1 MGISHYLKEIGR
13 GARGAKSLDEI
24 EAEDLFGQVLDREAS
39 DLEIGGFCLSMRFK
53 SETPAEMAG
62 FLAATAAR
70 ITPVQ
75 PASDGRATVV
85 LPSYNGSRRLP
96 VLTPLLGLMLVARG
110 LRVVTHAGEPDPARI
125 TTAQVL
131 AALGHAALDSVGAV
145 RDDAINV
152 LPLHVFAPQLAWLL
166 GVRKIVGVRNP
177 AHSLV
182 KILNPCAG
190 RALVVGSY
198 THVPYAGMMDA
209 SYRLTGADAMLL
221 RGIEGEPVADGR
233 KLQQIDAYVAG
244 TAYRLQEARDTRMQA
259 VADWPTDLSPA
270 SQAAYI
276 EAVLA
281 GRLPVPEP
289 VARQA
294 AHIEDVCAAMTGQR
308 ALAAPLAPAWPAK
321 DDAGQADGE

>member
-53 SETPAEMAG
+53 SETPAEMSG

-70 ITPVQ
+70 ITPVP

-110 LRVVTHAGEPDPARI
+110 LRVVVHAGEPDPARV
-125 TTAQVL
+125 TTEQVL
-131 AALGHAALDSVGAV
+131 AALGHTALGHVGDV
-145 RDDAINV
+145 RDDAVNL
-152 LPLHVFAPQLAWLL
+152 LPLPVFAPQLAWLL

-182 KILNPCAG
+182 KLLNPCAG

-198 THVPYAGMMDA
+198 THAPYAALMDA
-209 SYRLTGADAMLL
+209 TYRLTGADAMLL
-221 RGIEGEPVADGR
+221 RGVEGEPVADGR

-244 TAYRLQEARDTRMQA
+244 VAYRLQDAQDGRMQA
-259 VADWPTDLSPA
+259 VADWPSDLSPA
-270 SQAAYI
+270 SQAAYV

-281 GRLPVPEP
+281 GRLPAPEP
-289 VARQA
+289 VARQV
-294 AHIEDVCAAMTGQR
+294 AHIEAVCAAMTGAS
-308 ALAAPLAPAWPAK
+308 ALAAPLAPAWPTL
-321 DDAGQADGE
+321 DEDGQADGE